1 MRTGRATFH
10 GWLTILVAASSL
22 LATAAVGAAATIP
35 LQVVTSIPP
44 LAMLAA
50 ELGGDRVLAHSILPP
65 GADPHTFEPRPSHAI
80 AIAEADVIVVLGS
93 SIDDWIGNT
102 IMTPSGAAPIVRLD
116 RPSGR
121 ESERESG
128 QESDDDHHH
137 AHEEEGAHSGHRH
150 DGDHQD
156 PHVWLDPAW
165 VRVTAVPALHR
176 AFAEADP
183 EGAARYGVSARAMA
197 EKLSNLEDDIRE
209 SFAGAAT
216 NSFLAWHPA
225 WEHFAKRFGLHSV
238 GSVGESS
245 GREPSVHAMIAAIRA
260 ARAAGVRAVL
270 VEPQVDP
277 RQAKVLAGELD
288 VPLVTVD
295 PLGDAWSL
303 DRATYQTL
311 MLFNA
316 KAFAKAIGVVRE
328 EDKEETP
335 PLSGGPASPSAP

>member
-1 MRTGRATFH
+1 MRAGCTTFR
-10 GWLTILVAASSL
+10 GWRMMAMTAPVLLVHAAVAAAS
-22 LATAAVGAAATIP
+22 TIP
-35 LQVVTSIPP
+35 LKVVTSIPP

-102 IMTPSGAAPIVRLD
+102 IMEPTGAASIVKLD
-116 RPSGR
+116 RQ
-121 ESERESG
+121 SEREADNHEG
-128 QESDDDHHH
+128 HD
-137 AHEEEGAHSGHRH
+137 HEEEGDHAGHSH
-150 DGDHQD
+150 DGDHHD

-176 AFAEADP
+176 AFVAADP

-197 EKLSNLEDDIRE
+197 ERLSNLEDDIRE

-216 NSFLAWHPA
+216 HSFLAWHPA

-260 ARAAGVRAVL
+260 ARAAAVRAVL

-277 RQAKVLAGELD
+277 RQAKVLAGELE

-335 PLSGGPASPSAP
+335 PLSAGPASPGAP